1 MRRFGRPAGF
11 ALLLAAAPALR
22 AQETRCDP
30 GDTEVRRLTFSGN
43 VAFNDATLAAGI
55 VTTPSSWAR
64 RAFRFFGTRRC
75 LDRAQF
81 PADVTRLRIW
91 YRNHGFTDV
100 VVDTVVTQLAPRR
113 IAVHFDIVEGTPV
126 LVDSVIVTGV
136 EHVPERATILANL
149 PTRVGRPF
157 DRYAM
162 SATRDTIARRLRDN
176 GYPDAEAFRGYETR
190 AEARRA
196 TVRFD
201 VLSGPR
207 RTIGRIVVTRRGRG
221 GREPEVPERAVRRLA
236 GLEEGVLYRE
246 RILERAKRTLYQS
259 EAFSQVDVAPSP
271 SGNDSLLT
279 VGVDVTEG
287 YLRNARIGGGW
298 GTLDC
303 FRATGEYSEHNL
315 FRSATKFE
323 LRGRV
328 SKIGVGAP
336 LDGAEGLCSQ
346 DVADDIYSEYLN
358 FYGSATFTQASLLRA
373 TFVPSLT
380 LYSERRSE
388 FMAYLRETYIG
399 ASLGLSRALPR
410 RTHSLG
416 YSIELGKTTAQP
428 ALYCAVFDTCVIEDQ
443 LKLRSTQRLAVV
455 SAASSYQRTDN
466 ALDPTRGVT
475 ASVETRYASK
485 FVGADAALQF
495 ARFSVDGSVY
505 HPIGRDLVVAAR
517 VRVGTVLGPTL
528 SFAETDRAVPTQERF
543 YLGGSTTVRGF
554 RQNELG
560 PALYVPN
567 RYDTLWV
574 RDDPPAGEV
583 NVGDTVFLQAAPD
596 ADLQNQ
602 RAVPTGGNALVVGNV
617 ELRIVS
623 PFLPD
628 RLRWTIFADV
638 GEVWNRGADARLLR
652 FSTLKVTPGLGVR
665 IRTPIGFLR
674 ADLAYNPYDRPSGS
688 AYFDTPLDQGSR
700 LYCVSPGN
708 TLPATGVMVPQPNGE
723 PARLEL
729 AQATGACPGTYLP
742 RPVTSWLR
750 RLTPSIAIG
759 QAF

>member
-1 MRRFGRPAGF
+1 MRRFGRPAGL
-11 ALLLAAAPALR
+11 ALLLAAAPTLR

-30 GDTEVRRLTFSGN
+30 GDTEVRRLAFSGN

-64 RAFRFFGTRRC
+64 RSLRLLGTRRC
-75 LDRAQF
+75 LDRAEF

-100 VVDTVVTQLAPRR
+100 AVDTVVTQLAPNR
-113 IAVHFDIVEGTPV
+113 IAIRFDIREGTPV
-126 LVDSVIVTGV
+126 LVDSVVVRGL
-136 EHVPERATILANL
+136 EAVPERAMILANL
-149 PTRVGRPF
+149 PTQVGRPF

-190 AEARRA
+190 TDARRA

-207 RTIGRIVVTRRGRG
+207 RTIGRLAVSRRGRD
-221 GREPEVPERAVRRLA
+221 GREPEVPEGAVRRLA
-236 GLEEGVLYRE
+236 GLEEGELYRE
-246 RILERAKRTLYQS
+246 RTLERAKRTLYQS
-259 EAFSQVDVAPSP
+259 EAFAQVDVVPSP
-271 SGNDSLLT
+271 SGGDSLLT
-279 VGVDVTEG
+279 VNVDVTEG
-287 YLRNARIGGGW
+287 YLRSARVGGGW

-303 FRATGEYSEHNL
+303 FRGTGEFTENNL
-315 FRSATKFE
+315 FRSATKLE

-328 SKIGVGAP
+328 SKIGVQ
-336 LDGAEGLCSQ
+336 AEGPPLCSQ
-346 DVADDIYSEYLN
+346 EVRDDLYSEYLN
-358 FYGSATFTQASLLRA
+358 FYGSATITQASLLRA

-388 FMAYLRETYIG
+388 FKAYLRETYIG
-399 ASLGLSRALPR
+399 ASLGFSRALPR
-410 RTHSLG
+410 RTHALG
-416 YSIELGKTTAQP
+416 YSIELGRTEAQP

-443 LKLRSTQRLAVV
+443 VRLRETQRLAVV
-455 SAASSYQRTDN
+455 SAASSYARTDDP
-466 ALDPTRGVT
+466 LDPTRGVT
-475 ASVETRYASK
+475 ARAEARYASR
-485 FVGADAALQF
+485 FVGADASLQF
-495 ARFSVDGSVY
+495 ARFSVDGSAY
-505 HPIGRDLVVAAR
+505 YPLGRDLVVAAR

-528 SFAETDRAVPTQERF
+528 DFSDVDRFVPTQERF
-543 YLGGSTTVRGF
+543 YLGGPTSVRGF

-560 PALYVPN
+560 PAVYIPDAYHLEYVH
-567 RYDTLWV
+567 DT
-574 RDDPPAGEV
+574 PPL
-583 NVGDTVFLQAAPD
+583 NSFNLGDTVYIRAHPD
-596 ADLQNQ
+596 SGGQ
-602 RAVPTGGNALVVGNV
+602 RAVPTGGNALVVANV

-628 RLRWTIFADV
+628 RLRWTVFADV
-638 GEVWNRGADARLLR
+638 GEVWNRDADARLLR
-652 FSTLKVTPGLGVR
+652 FSTLKVTPGIGVR

-674 ADLAYNPYDRPSGS
+674 ADLAYNPYDRPTGS
-688 AYFDTPLDQGSR
+688 AFFDTPLDQGAR

-708 TLPATGVMVPQPNGE
+708 TLPATGVMVPQPNGD
-723 PARLEL
+723 PDRLEM
-729 AQATGACPGTYLP
+729 AQAAGVCPGSYIP
-742 RPVTSWLR
+742 KPVTGWLR

>member
-1 MRRFGRPAGF
+1 MRRFGLPAGL

-30 GDTEVRRLTFSGN
+30 GDTEVRRLAFRGN

-64 RAFRFFGTRRC
+64 RSLRLFGTRRC

-91 YRNHGFTDV
+91 YRNHGFTDA
-100 VVDTVVTQLAPRR
+100 VVDTVVTQLAPNR
-113 IAVHFDIVEGTPV
+113 IAVRFDIVEGTPV
-126 LVDSVIVTGV
+126 LVDSVIVIGL
-136 EHVPERATILANL
+136 EQVPERASILANL

-162 SATRDTIARRLRDN
+162 SATRDTIAKRLRDA

-201 VLSGPR
+201 VLAGPR
-207 RTIGRIVVTRRGRG
+207 RTIGRIVVTRSGRDG
-221 GREPEVPERAVRRLA
+221 KEPEVPERAVRRLA

-246 RILERAKRTLYQS
+246 RTLERAKRTLYQS
-259 EAFSQVDVAPSP
+259 EAFAQVDVAPS
-271 SGNDSLLT
+271 SAEGDSSLT
-279 VGVDVTEG
+279 VNVNVTEG
-287 YLRNARIGGGW
+287 YLRNARIGPGW

-303 FRATGEYSEHNL
+303 FRATAELNEHNL
-315 FRSATKFE
+315 FHSATKLE

-328 SKIGVGAP
+328 SKIGIGAP
-336 LDGAEGLCSQ
+336 LDRAKGQCSPDLKQ
-346 DVADDIYSEYLN
+346 DPYSAYLN
-358 FYGSATFTQASLLRA
+358 YYGSATLTQASLLRA

-388 FMAYLRETYIG
+388 YKAFLRETFIG

-416 YSIELGKTTAQP
+416 YSIESGRTIASP
-428 ALYCAVFDTCVIEDQ
+428 ALYCAVFDTCLIEDQ
-443 LKLRSTQRLAVV
+443 AQLKEKQRLGVV
-455 SAASSYQRTDN
+455 SAASSYQRTDD

-475 ASVETRYASK
+475 ARVEARYASK
-485 FVGADAALQF
+485 FTGANAALQF
-495 ARFSVDGSVY
+495 ARLSVDGSVY
-505 HPIGRDLVVAAR
+505 YPIGRDLVIAGR

-528 SFAETDRAVPTQERF
+528 SFTDAERFVPTQERF
-543 YLGGSTTVRGF
+543 FLGGSTSVRGF

-560 PALYVPN
+560 PSVYIPEAYELTYVH
-567 RYDTLWV
+567 DTAPLN
-574 RDDPPAGEV
+574 AF
-583 NVGDTVFLQAAPD
+583 NLGDTVYIRSDPASID
-596 ADLQNQ
+596 DQ
-602 RAVPTGGNALVVGNV
+602 RAVPTGGNALVVGNL

-623 PFLPD
+623 PFLAD
-628 RLRWTIFADV
+628 RLRWNIFADV

-652 FSTLKVTPGLGVR
+652 FSTLKVTPGIGVR

-674 ADLAYNPYDRPSGS
+674 ADLAYNPYDRPSGQ
-688 AYFDTPLDQGSR
+688 AYFDTPANQGSR

-708 TLPATGVMVPQPNGE
+708 TLPAFGVMVPQPNGD
-723 PARLEL
+723 PDRLEM
-729 AQATGACPGTYLP
+729 AQTAGVCPGTYLP
-742 RPVTSWLR
+742 RPVTNWLR